1 MDLRDSRYIGLAF
14 GKQSDPKHGG
24 RFGNSKRSL
33 KKMQSTV
40 DKFIA
45 GALGLIFLYLLVQ
58 NASGTSTV
66 FKSLAEGGSN
76 LFRTLQ
82 GR

>member
-1 MDLRDSRYIGLAF
+1 
-14 GKQSDPKHGG
+14 
-24 RFGNSKRSL
+24 
-33 KKMQSTV
+33 MQTTV

-58 NASGTSTV
+58 NASGTAQV
-66 FKSLAEGGSN
+66 FNSLASGGSQ